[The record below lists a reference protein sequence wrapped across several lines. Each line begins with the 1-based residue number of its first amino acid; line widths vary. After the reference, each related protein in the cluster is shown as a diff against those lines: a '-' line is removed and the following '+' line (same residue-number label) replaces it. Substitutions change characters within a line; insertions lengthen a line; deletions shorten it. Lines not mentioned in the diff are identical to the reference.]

1 MADDVRRITSLAVW
15 DGSPERAEPVRWS
28 EVAPTVVPRQTVVSV
43 EVSDADGAVTGVA
56 GLTYYVPADEESDD
70 GRVDA
75 SLSAWLGATVDGLP
89 RERGAPNPYDPTA
102 KPLRATVELAVLDAL
117 GRATSLPAAAFLGG
131 IRRRRLRAYASLP
144 SFADPESAVA
154 CARAAVEAGLRAVKF
169 HASGLLE
176 VDLETIARA
185 RRELGASF
193 DLMWDASCAYD
204 LYTAVAVGGALAEAN
219 FLWFEA
225 PLADDST
232 EALRSLAGRTRV
244 PLIPDGLVQ
253 RPAAEW
259 ARDVRD
265 GLWGALR
272 LDVTRA
278 PDLRAALRL
287 LHLAE
292 ALGLPCE
299 VQSFGFPLAQWANLQ
314 LMLTSD
320 ACRFFEV
327 PFPPA
332 DLADDVASPP
342 TIVDGCVRLPEGPG
356 LAHAIDVGELAR
368 RLKPLIQMSL

>member
-1 MADDVRRITSLAVW
+1 M
-15 DGSPERAEPVRWS
+15 
-28 EVAPTVVPRQTVVSV
+28 SV
-43 EVSDADGAVTGVA
+43 EVSGAGAAATGVA
-56 GLTYYVPADEESDD
+56 GLTYYVAADEGTDD
-70 GRVDA
+70 GRVDS

-89 RERGAPNPYDPTA
+89 RERAAANPYDPTA

-131 IRRRRLRAYASLP
+131 IRPRRLRGYASLP

-154 CARAAVEAGLRAVKF
+154 CAGAAVEAGLRAVKF
-169 HASGLLE
+169 HASGLLA
-176 VDLETIARA
+176 VDVETVARA
-185 RRELGASF
+185 RRELGTSF
-193 DLMWDASCAYD
+193 DLMWDASCAYN
-204 LYTAVAVGGALAEAN
+204 LYTAVAVGRALAEAN

-232 EALRSLAGRTRV
+232 EALRSLASRTSV
-244 PLIPDGLVQ
+244 PLVPDGLVQ

-265 GLWGALR
+265 GLWAALR
-272 LDVTRA
+272 LDATRA
-278 PDLRAALRL
+278 PDVRTALRL

-314 LMLTSD
+314 LMLTSE

-327 PFPPA
+327 PFPPGDFA
-332 DLADDVASPP
+332 DGVASPP
-342 TIVDGCVRLPEGPG
+342 TIVDGFVPLPAGPG
-356 LAHAIDVGELAR
+356 LGHSVDVGELAG
-368 RLKPLIQMSL
+368 RLKPLVQMSL